1 MLKGGCYCGKIRY
14 EATGL
19 PFHETICHCSICRRT
34 SGAPFVAWFSVRTA
48 EFRFVFGSPKQFRS
62 TPEGMRSFCGDCGT
76 PLTFQRVDCMDE
88 IDITTCSLDDPE
100 AAAPR
105 DHTRASSRLKWVR
118 VGDDLPEYPES
129 RSD

>member
-76 PLTFQRVDCMDE
+76 PITFQRVDCMDE

-105 DHTRASSRLKWVR
+105 DHTRASSRVKWVR
-118 VGDDLPEYPES
+118 IGD
-129 RSD
+129 